1 MTNVETINLEILLSR
16 YLHKGCNTKGGIPL
30 DCGMVI
36 KFQATWSAAQETHLV
51 EYQVDNAIIS
61 VFDSTHIE
69 DCYYIDNEVYNY
81 LKPYTRGEEGNIHK
95 VMQQLYR
102 SKRNV
107 RKAKIFISFADVTE
121 VHYLF
126 NRYEMFM

>member
-1 MTNVETINLEILLSR
+1 MTKVETINLEFLLSR
-16 YLHKGCNTKGGIPL
+16 YLHEGCNTKGGIPL

-36 KFQATWSAAQETHLV
+36 KFQATWSEAQQTHLV
-51 EYQVDNAIIS
+51 EYQVDNAVIS

-81 LKPYTRGEEGNIHK
+81 LKPYARGNEGNIGK
-95 VMQQLYR
+95 VMLQLYR
-102 SKRNV
+102 
-107 RKAKIFISFADVTE
+107 RKPNAVKYKVYIAFAEDTE

-126 NRYEMFM
+126 NRHEIFM